1 MHETT
6 HVMDLLE
13 ALGLPTAALS
23 LEACLNDAA
32 RQDST
37 YLSFLTELLRTER
50 QVRQERSYLT
60 RLKLS
65 GLPPAKQL
73 DNFDFTFQPTIDERQ
88 IHELATLAFAQR
100 QENLIFLG
108 PPGVGKSHLGIA
120 LCLEAIQQGMTVYFT
135 SMDRLLADLSRAE
148 REERLER
155 RWKIYRRPDI
165 LMIDEIGYSRLKPDN
180 GNLFFQLVC
189 MRYESGSMILTSN
202 KGFGDWADLMGDT
215 ALATAILDRLL
226 HHAHVVNIR
235 GDSYRM
241 KDRRKAGGLF
251 TTVPP
256 LENNPVLE
264 TGHK

>member
-1 MHETT
+1 MQETRQ
-6 HVMDLLE
+6 VMDLLDS
-13 ALGLPTAALS
+13 LGMPAAAHA

-37 YLSFLTELLRTER
+37 YLSFLGELLQMER

-73 DNFDFTFQPTIDERQ
+73 DTFDFTFQPTIDERQ
-88 IHELATLAFAQR
+88 IRELVTLAFAQR

-120 LCLEAIQQGMTVYFT
+120 LCVEAIQQGMTVYFT
-135 SMDRLLADLSRAE
+135 TLDRLLADLSRAE

-165 LMIDEIGYSRLKPDN
+165 
-180 GNLFFQLVC
+180 
-189 MRYESGSMILTSN
+189 
-202 KGFGDWADLMGDT
+202 
-215 ALATAILDRLL
+215 
-226 HHAHVVNIR
+226 
-235 GDSYRM
+235 
-241 KDRRKAGGLF
+241 
-251 TTVPP
+251 
-256 LENNPVLE
+256 
-264 TGHK
+264 